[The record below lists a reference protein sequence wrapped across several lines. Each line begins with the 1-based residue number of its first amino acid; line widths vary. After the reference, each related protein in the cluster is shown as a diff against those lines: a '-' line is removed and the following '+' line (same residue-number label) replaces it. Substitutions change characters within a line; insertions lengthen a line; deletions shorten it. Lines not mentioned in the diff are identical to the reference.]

1 MHPRTDPAPGAGS
14 MNVEAISDQLM
25 KFLETL

>member
-1 MHPRTDPAPGAGS
+1 MRPRTDPAPGAVP
-14 MNVEAISDQLM
+14 MNVKAISDQLM

>member
-1 MHPRTDPAPGAGS
+1 MHPGTDSAPGAVS
-14 MNVEAISDQLM
+14 TSVKAISDQLM